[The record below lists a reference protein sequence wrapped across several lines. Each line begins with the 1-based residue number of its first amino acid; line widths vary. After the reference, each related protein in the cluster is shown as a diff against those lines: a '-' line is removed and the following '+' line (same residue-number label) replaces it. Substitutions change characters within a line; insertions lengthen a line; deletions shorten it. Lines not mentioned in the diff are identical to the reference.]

1 MIVQAW
7 RKKRM
12 PSQREQ
18 YESTVHLFISAG
30 HNPYKITFMPFTVDN
45 NSIVIC
51 WGLNSLFIFKSVPLS
66 AVAPKLSCLHLRRCT
81 DLRIILVCCD
91 ADLSPK
97 IPVHTLYS
105 RNTVKSCFWGPS
117 DAEGPQQI
125 QNQLLLWVLS
135 IGFEL
140 LKLWKEAVVEGGYS
154 TRHRPF
160 FSSKGSFRARWILF
174 CSFSFIR
181 LHGQHDDK
189 SALHA
194 FWRGRQWG
202 VDLAICHLLLI

>member
-7 RKKRM
+7 RKRRM

-18 YESTVHLFISAG
+18 YESTVHLFIGAG
-30 HNPYKITFMPFTVDN
+30 HNPYKITFMPFTFDN

-66 AVAPKLSCLHLRRCT
+66 AVTPKLSCLHLRRCT

-91 ADLSPK
+91 ADLSLK

-125 QNQLLLWVLS
+125 PSGWGQQDLECGWWRGYKYSNN
-135 IGFEL
+135 
-140 LKLWKEAVVEGGYS
+140 LKLVVIVHVVG
-154 TRHRPF
+154 
-160 FSSKGSFRARWILF
+160 
-174 CSFSFIR
+174 
-181 LHGQHDDK
+181 
-189 SALHA
+189 
-194 FWRGRQWG
+194 
-202 VDLAICHLLLI
+202 

>member
-18 YESTVHLFISAG
+18 YRGTVHLFIGMG
-30 HNPYKITFMPFTVDN
+30 HNPYKITFMPFTLDN

-51 WGLNSLFIFKSVPLS
+51 RGLNSLFIFKSVSLF
-66 AVAPKLSCLHLRRCT
+66 ATAPKLSCSHLRRCIN
-81 DLRIILVCCD
+81 LRIILVYCD

-117 DAEGPQQI
+117 EAEGPQHV
-125 QNQLLLWVLS
+125 LCLWSCNFKLYCLYCLYLV
-135 IGFEL
+135 
-140 LKLWKEAVVEGGYS
+140 LKLYK
-154 TRHRPF
+154 
-160 FSSKGSFRARWILF
+160 SSP
-174 CSFSFIR
+174 
-181 LHGQHDDK
+181 
-189 SALHA
+189 
-194 FWRGRQWG
+194 
-202 VDLAICHLLLI
+202 DLTSPYANDAHV